1 MRDGAGQEER
11 NFVIKDRNES
21 ISTVLRKIGVDEKNE
36 NAQYKGYEFFF
47 LPKETI
53 AFCLHIPHPKA
64 LYRHNIS

>member
-36 NAQYKGYEFFF
+36 NAQYKGCEFF
-47 LPKETI
+47 T
-53 AFCLHIPHPKA
+53 
-64 LYRHNIS
+64 